1 MSLNPFGRKQPTHP
15 VTYVADGYDPT
26 IDEIPVAG
34 AGCFWLPIAIG
45 LVLFVAGGL
54 TWQWWATRQAAA
66 VSVTPTVEVT
76 LTETATLT
84 PTVTETPTPTAS
96 LTPSLSPT
104 PLPTRSSSTTPTVT
118 LSPSPTLDSFNATL
132 TAYASSQP
140 PRPLAVSS
148 PFPTRAPD
156 AQPVAGRPSNNAGVI
171 SGGRPAAAEPQT
183 IVITAPPQV
192 IREVVEQAVIV
203 VVTATPTVTE
213 TPTATLTATSSATA
227 TATETPTVT
236 ATVTPSATATETPT
250 VTATVTPS
258 VTATETPSPTS
269 IPTEGVSTP

>member
-1 MSLNPFGRKQPTHP
+1 MSLNPFERKQPTHP

-26 IDEIPVAG
+26 IDEIPVVG
-34 AGCFWLPIAIG
+34 TGCFWLPIAIG

-104 PLPTRSSSTTPTVT
+104 SLPTRSSSTTPTP
-118 LSPSPTLDSFNATL
+118 SPSPTLDSFNATL
-132 TAYASSQP
+132 TAYASSLP
-140 PRPLAVSS
+140 PQALAVSS

-171 SGGRPAAAEPQT
+171 SRGRPAAAEPQT

-227 TATETPTVT
+227 TETPTVTATATPSATATETPTVT
-236 ATVTPSATATETPT
+236 ATVTPSATATETP
-250 VTATVTPS
+250 
-258 VTATETPSPTS
+258 SPTS